1 MTTQLS
7 GKVIA
12 IAGAAG
18 GLGPSVVKAFVEAGA
33 VVALGDRD
41 AAKQQHLIASLNL
54 GAAQYTRHAVDLLD
68 AAQANAWADAI
79 QQQHG
84 RVNGMMHLVGG
95 WRGGTKIAQF
105 PAEDWQLLNGMLI
118 QTTWN
123 VIRAFIEPLKASAGR
138 FVMVSSPQA
147 LKPSHTNAAYAAGKA
162 ASEALVLA
170 MADEFK
176 GTGAT
181 ANIIPV
187 NAILT
192 PAMLAEKPNDRYSTF
207 TRAEDIAT
215 AMVFLCSDAA
225 SAMNGQRIN
234 LFGSA

>member
-1 MTTQLS
+1 MSQLS

-12 IAGAAG
+12 IAGSTG
-18 GLGPSVVKAFVEAGA
+18 GLGTSVVKAFVDAGA
-33 VVALGDRD
+33 FVALGDRHAEKQRQLV
-41 AAKQQHLIASLNL
+41 AALHLEPQQHAL
-54 GAAQYTRHAVDLLD
+54 HAVDLLD
-68 AAQANAWADAI
+68 ASQASAWADAI
-79 QQQHG
+79 LQQHG
-84 RVNGMMHLVGG
+84 RLDGVMHLVGG

-105 PAEDWQLLNGMLI
+105 PAADWQLLNDLLI

-123 VIRAFIEPLKASAGR
+123 MIRAFAEPLKAGHGR
-138 FVMVSSPQA
+138 FVLVSSPQA
-147 LKPSHTNAAYAAGKA
+147 QKPAHTNAAYAAGKA

-170 MADEFK
+170 LADECK

-181 ANIIPV
+181 ANIIQV

-192 PAMLAEKPNDRYSTF
+192 PAMLIEKPNENFHKF
-207 TRAEDIAT
+207 THAEDIAT

-234 LFGSA
+234 LFGSF

>member
-12 IAGAAG
+12 IAGGTG
-18 GLGPSVVKAFVEAGA
+18 GLGPSVVKAFADAGA
-33 VVALGDRD
+33 FVALGDRSED
-41 AAKQQHLIASLNL
+41 KQRLLIAGLNL
-54 GAAQYTRHAVDLLD
+54 NEAQHSRHTVDLLD
-68 AAQANAWADAI
+68 AGQAGAWASAL

-84 RVNGMMHLVGG
+84 RVDGVMHLVGG
-95 WRGGTKIAQF
+95 WRGGTKIAAF
-105 PAEDWQLLNGMLI
+105 PEADWRWLNDVLI

-123 VIRAFIEPLKASAGR
+123 IIRAFIEPLKASQGH

-147 LKPSHTNAAYAAGKA
+147 QKPAHTNAAYAAGKA
-162 ASEALVLA
+162 ATEALTLA

-181 ANIIPV
+181 ANIIPIASIV
-187 NAILT
+187 T
-192 PAMLAEKPNDRYSTF
+192 PAMLAESPDGNYSTF
-207 TRAEDIAT
+207 TRAEDIAAT
-215 AMVFLCSDAA
+215 MLYLCSDAA
-225 SAMNGQRIN
+225 AAMNGQRIN